1 MAAALMRSGKVDAVV
16 VGADRIVAN
25 GDTANKIGTSFTTD
39 GCPSRLMP
47 YRIASINQPTNRSID
62 RPGTYSLAVLASF
75 HGIPFFIAAPRSTL
89 DLVTETGDQ
98 IVIEQRSP
106 TEVTHMNG
114 VQITP
119 HGIHVWNPAF
129 DVTPY
134 SLISGIITEVGVI
147 SRAPDAPFDV
157 RGFVARH
164 ANDE

>member
-1 MAAALMRSGKVDAVV
+1 MAV
-16 VGADRIVAN
+16 
-25 GDTANKIGTSFTTD
+25 
-39 GCPSRLMP
+39 RLDWCH
-47 YRIASINQPTNRSID
+47 IASTNQSIDQPTNRSID

-89 DLVTETGDQ
+89 DMVTETGDQ